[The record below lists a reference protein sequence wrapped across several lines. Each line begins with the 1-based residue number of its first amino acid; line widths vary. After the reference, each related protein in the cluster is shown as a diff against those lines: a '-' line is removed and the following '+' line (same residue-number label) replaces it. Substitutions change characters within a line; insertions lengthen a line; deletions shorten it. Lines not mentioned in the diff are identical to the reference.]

1 VSRKKTHS
9 VEFGTTTDTAEN
21 NSGGNGTA
29 RSVTAP
35 QPASERAVKAQPRRL
50 IHTATP
56 STVRAINRSII
67 LNLIRLHQPISRA
80 ELSQRTGIFRSNIS
94 DIVEEL
100 LEQELVIERRG
111 TAVGRG
117 RVPMLLS
124 LNSEGARVL
133 AVSVRP
139 AETLVAA
146 AGLTGRIYH
155 SVAFE
160 TPRRPREFTRTLL
173 ATITKFRERYPGQG
187 AGLQE
192 IGIGVPGLV
201 NASNG
206 QILWLPELP
215 DYSGLE
221 LPAEIQEHCGIST
234 AIDNDSNLAALAE
247 LWSNETADLSNFVV
261 VVIGDVGVG
270 AGIVLNRELYRGHDT
285 SFAAEFG
292 HMIVDPAGPECS
304 CGRRGCWELYVS
316 DRATWTRYSRASQQE
331 FSESRFKEL
340 LRLAFAGDKRA
351 LGALS
356 DTAKYLSIGLSNI
369 FLALNPEVIIVA
381 GQVVNAWDL
390 IQDTVRRVFRLP
402 ILNVPI
408 RAARPD
414 IEQLYLQGAVRLAL
428 RKAFAKPK
436 LGW

>member
-1 VSRKKTHS
+1 M
-9 VEFGTTTDTAEN
+9 
-21 NSGGNGTA
+21 
-29 RSVTAP
+29 P
-35 QPASERAVKAQPRRL
+35 QPAIERVLKAEPRHAL

-80 ELSQRTGIFRSNIS
+80 ELSNRTGIFRSNIS

-100 LEQELVIERRG
+100 IAQELVVEKRG
-111 TAVGRG
+111 RPIGPG

-124 LNSEGARVL
+124 LNSDGARVL

-139 AETLVAA
+139 SETLVAA

-155 SVAFE
+155 SLAFE
-160 TPRRPREFTRTLL
+160 TPRGPREFTKTLL
-173 ATITKFRERYPGQG
+173 ATIAKFRERYRGHG
-187 AGLQE
+187 AALQE

-206 QILWLPELP
+206 QILWLPALP
-215 DYSGLE
+215 EYSGLE
-221 LPAEIQEHCGIST
+221 LAAEIEEHCAIST

-316 DRATWTRYSRASQQE
+316 DRATWTRYARASEQE
-331 FSESRFKEL
+331 FNESRFKEL

-369 FLALNPEVIIVA
+369 FLALNPEIIIVA

-390 IQDTVRRVFRLP
+390 IQHTVRRVFRLP
-402 ILNVPI
+402 ILSVPI